1 MYHTSIYRWFI
12 WHIPGTCTTLFLKMG
27 DGADSSIKS
36 WQEKNPESR
45 KFLKSW
51 KSLGGGGGAK
61 FIYLITTSISL
72 FISSFHFNFLHG
84 VEKSGER
91 GDSVFKHVNLRKSV
105 CYDEKWVG
113 VGGRPRPLMLRA
125 CILHVIQYMHEIS
138 LNEIKRSLSFYK
150 MQNYIQRP
158 TCRTFF
164 SKSVLNY
171 RCHSYAHSFSPH
183 DQTVDLVCHPSLHM

>member
-1 MYHTSIYRWFI
+1 MDHTSIYSWFI
-12 WHIPGTCTTLFLKMG
+12 WYIPGTRTTLFLKMG

-36 WQEKNPESR
+36 WQKKPPESR

-51 KSLGGGGGAK
+51 KSLSGGGGKAE
-61 FIYLITTSISL
+61 FILNTSISITVHFL
-72 FISSFHFNFLHG
+72 FSLQFFTRG
-84 VEKSGER
+84 RKKWGE

-183 DQTVDLVCHPSLHM
+183 DQTVDLVCHPSFHM

>member
-1 MYHTSIYRWFI
+1 MYVPLQFHCSFPLFTSIFTR
-12 WHIPGTCTTLFLKMG
+12 G
-27 DGADSSIKS
+27 
-36 WQEKNPESR
+36 R
-45 KFLKSW
+45 KKW
-51 KSLGGGGGAK
+51 
-61 FIYLITTSISL
+61 
-72 FISSFHFNFLHG
+72 
-84 VEKSGER
+84 GE